1 MLHLHRYAPQR
12 KSWPPATELRGS
24 FKKNPKRRL
33 DRAGEPQPSERL
45 GAPPTRLKVPEK
57 AVWNEMRES
66 GFWLTTADQF
76 MVEIA
81 AGLIDK
87 HRSGKI
93 DNPARSL
100 LVSTLSKLGFGPT
113 ERNKLGLS

>member
-24 FKKNPKRRL
+24 FKKNPKRKL

-81 AGLIDK
+81 AGLMAK

>member
-1 MLHLHRYAPQR
+1 
-12 KSWPPATELRGS
+12 
-24 FKKNPKRRL
+24 
-33 DRAGEPQPSERL
+33 
-45 GAPPTRLKVPEK
+45 
-57 AVWNEMRES
+57 MRERC
-66 GFWLTTADQF
+66 FWLTTADQF

-81 AGLIDK
+81 AGLMAK

-113 ERNKLGLS
+113 ERSKLGGAFVNKGHSRRRTALRSVRKIGGDVYA